1 MQLTSRH
8 LVSVPAVELSHLA
21 GGEET
26 VLFSGTLS
34 LSLEQQ
40 LQPRPPPPVHPS
52 RTPTPRKTPPPLPA
66 RPASRSSPP
75 PPPSYSS
82 SLASSST
89 PSPAPQQWLSLTLTL
104 PADSSDPI
112 FEMPVTPNPS
122 SIVSVPPRSFVL
134 PNLTGVD
141 PASLASID
149 SHEPKETENGFI
161 KLTLPVGLD
170 PETHETVQAAL
181 YGHLNSNAPS
191 RLDGSGDL
199 RQSLEDAQPPERN
212 QLYLV
217 DENDGTVLGTLAGG
231 VRLEEDSRLSAGKMH
246 DHSALGAAPLAKGKE
261 YAGGA
266 AAAFDLDGAEA
277 VVIDSSLS
285 ESIVSTSSAAGAAG
299 SFSVKPLSAF
309 YQPADNPTSSSII
322 TVGNVVSR
330 GIIVS
335 TQLLAQGF
343 EKGAGH
349 YVASRPA
356 TETPMVFKEST
367 KATWEKGHR
376 WTNQAVV
383 YSGRAVGVIG
393 DLAAQLGDRIGKSTG
408 IQRQPGGPPPTGVK
422 GLLSTTLT
430 AINTVADHLEA
441 GGKTLLDSG
450 SKSASQVIHHKYGAE
465 ARGVADD
472 FGGSIKHCVLVY
484 VDARGVTRRA
494 LLKSVGKGVLKAKM
508 ADGSELYLTNENG
521 ELKQIEAAAAATA
534 AASTSNSASSY
545 SSGTSI
551 PVRIQDGARYSG
563 KEKMK
568 EA

>member
-1 MQLTSRH
+1 MQLTRRQ

-40 LQPRPPPPVHPS
+40 LQQRPPPPAHPS
-52 RTPTPRKTPPPLPA
+52 RTPTPSKTPPPLPA

-82 SLASSST
+82 STT
-89 PSPAPQQWLSLTLTL
+89 PSPAPQQWLFLTLTL

-141 PASLASID
+141 PASLAFID
-149 SHEPKETENGFI
+149 SPGPKETENGFI
-161 KLTLPVGLD
+161 KLTLPAGLD

-191 RLDGSGDL
+191 SRLDGGGDL
-199 RQSLEDAQPPERN
+199 RQNLEDAQPPERN

-217 DENDGTVLGTLAGG
+217 DEDDGTVLGTLAGG

-246 DHSALGAAPLAKGKE
+246 DHAALGAAPPGKGKE
-261 YAGGA
+261 Y
-266 AAAFDLDGAEA
+266 AAFDLDGAEA
-277 VVIDSSLS
+277 VVIDSSVS
-285 ESIVSTSSAAGAAG
+285 ESIVPTSSAAGAAG

-376 WTNQAVV
+376 WTSQAVV

-494 LLKSVGKGVLKAKM
+494 LLKSVGKGALKAKM
-508 ADGSELYLTNENG
+508 ADGSELYLSNENG
-521 ELKQIEAAAAATA
+521 ELKQIEADATA
-534 AASTSNSASSY
+534 AASTSSFASSY
-545 SSGTSI
+545 SSGTST
-551 PVRIQDGARYSG
+551 PVRIEDGARYSG
-563 KEKMK
+563 KAKMK